1 MEHEAHHGHDGERA
15 REVGSALEPSL
26 GGRRLG
32 PQHTV
37 EVHPLGVRQRV
48 LEHLHLVR
56 VRVRIRVGVRVR
68 VRVGIGVRVGVRV
81 RVRVRVRDTFC
92 MSDRLSRSGA

>member
-15 REVGSALEPSL
+15 REVGSALEPGL

-56 VRVRIRVGVRVR
+56 VRIRTRVGV
-68 VRVGIGVRVGVRV
+68 GVRVGVRV